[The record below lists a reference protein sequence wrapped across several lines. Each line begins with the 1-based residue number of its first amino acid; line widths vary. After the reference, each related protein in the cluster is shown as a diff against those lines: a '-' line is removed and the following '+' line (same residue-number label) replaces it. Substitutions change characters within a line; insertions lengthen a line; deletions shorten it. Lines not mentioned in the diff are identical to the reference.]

1 MTKTEFLK
9 QMRDLIR
16 MYEEEASNQLRYK
29 EEQINKWIEAREE
42 EASNQLRYKE
52 EQINK
57 WIEAR
62 EQDRKQKEQSSDPT

>member
-29 EEQINKWIEAREE
+29 EEQINKWIEAREQE
-42 EASNQLRYKE
+42 
-52 EQINK
+52 
-57 WIEAR
+57 
-62 EQDRKQKEQSSDPT
+62 RKQKEQSSDPT